1 MVQLLQVSWYMKISM
16 IIMEMEQKEC
26 TVHKYGELGGGHCV
40 SIVGWGTN
48 PKGTDFWII
57 KNSWG
62 ADTGD
67 GMGYFKIRRGS
78 NECDIEANVFS
89 MLPDVPGMKSVKFY
103 PSASES
109 NDERLRNLLQLTP
122 SGYPIQ
128 IAEDKGLLNEP
139 SMFPTKDYSN
149 FKAAKAGNID
159 MIGKIMGMDMPV
171 DPDDLKLID
180 EMKSETDVKL
190 SAVVPTKGSWWTT
203 KKITITVVGIIA
215 IAIIAYVIYK
225 KYKK

>member
-1 MVQLLQVSWYMKISM
+1 MITTDRKEILERIYLYMVQLLQVSWYMKISM
-16 IIMEMEQKEC
+16 IIMEMEHRKCRSQIRR
-26 TVHKYGELGGGHCV
+26 VRWGSLRIYSGLGRE
-40 SIVGWGTN
+40 

-57 KNSWG
+57 KNSSG

-128 IAEDKGLLNEP
+128 IAQ
-139 SMFPTKDYSN
+139 
-149 FKAAKAGNID
+149 
-159 MIGKIMGMDMPV
+159 KIKV
-171 DPDDLKLID
+171 
-180 EMKSETDVKL
+180 
-190 SAVVPTKGSWWTT
+190 
-203 KKITITVVGIIA
+203 
-215 IAIIAYVIYK
+215 Y
-225 KYKK
+225 